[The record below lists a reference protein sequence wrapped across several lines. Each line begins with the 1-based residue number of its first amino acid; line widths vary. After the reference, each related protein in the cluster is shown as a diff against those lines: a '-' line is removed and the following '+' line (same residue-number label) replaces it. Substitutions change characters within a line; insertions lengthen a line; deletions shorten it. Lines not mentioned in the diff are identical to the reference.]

1 MMDFIWTQVKKFV
14 SVGLEHW
21 HNATKEDK
29 ILVAGSSFAILLSL
43 VVKPLLLA
51 AMLLAGGAWGL
62 YVVWDGTK

>member
-1 MMDFIWTQVKKFV
+1 MMDFIWTQVKGFV

-21 HNATKEDK
+21 HHATKHDK